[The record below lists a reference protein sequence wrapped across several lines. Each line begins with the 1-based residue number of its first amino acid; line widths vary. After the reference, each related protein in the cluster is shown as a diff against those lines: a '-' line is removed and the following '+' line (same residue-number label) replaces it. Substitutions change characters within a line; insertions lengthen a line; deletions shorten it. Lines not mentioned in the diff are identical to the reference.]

1 MVHLWFTPCNA
12 TTVVPFLKCISNAV
26 WAVIYPKGL
35 TCPSEDVIGSLHIL
49 LSLQI
54 FQRIFKKSLTSG
66 WRIKKLF
73 PLDSFWYFWII
84 FKIRASQFKKKT
96 KQKHHQ
102 TGSLNKILINVSH
115 CYRETKGFKVSET
128 CRDICAQFLHTMQKV
143 QNIMG
148 NLILKGCQSRSMLRK
163 VSYGSDQIL
172 KNPLNCFILC

>member
-1 MVHLWFTPCNA
+1 M
-12 TTVVPFLKCISNAV
+12 VVPFLKCTSNAV

-35 TCPSEDVIGSLHIL
+35 TCLSESVIGSLHIL

-54 FQRIFKKSLTSG
+54 FQKIFKKSLTSG

-84 FKIRASQFKKKT
+84 FKIRASQFKKKR
-96 KQKHHQ
+96 KQNKTPKKTHQ

-115 CYRETKGFKVSET
+115 CYHETKGFKVSKT
-128 CRDICAQFLHTMQKV
+128 CWDICAQFLHTMQKV

-172 KNPLNCFILC
+172 KNSLNCFILC